1 MVIAIPVGGV
11 GLDLLRAELAR
22 QRLDLALLRTQL
34 EVQAKA
40 PGIRRGCRA
49 SRA

>member
-1 MVIAIPVGGV
+1 VVAIPLGSV
-11 GLDLLRAELAR
+11 GLDLLGTEIAR
-22 QRLDLALLRTQL
+22 ERLNLALLRIQL

-40 PGIRRGCRA
+40 PEIRRGCTA